1 MSDFE
6 EERERAMKR
15 MPYLLAVLLPAV
27 LSAGLLTAR
36 PSFAAGLPNSVA
48 ALIPA
53 GYQVML
59 WKAGQLDR
67 SGADSYLVV
76 AHRPD
81 DATESP
87 SPRPL
92 MIFVRDPDGTFRLAA
107 RNDRV
112 VMRADAGGQCDPF
125 ADGAEDGQG
134 LTIKDRYFTVE
145 NGEACGDHW
154 TDYITFHYDDPHRNW
169 LFHKEIVQSFSY
181 DELVNGKPG
190 KTHVTN
196 ADRARP
202 VTFDAWR
209 PAQ

>member
-1 MSDFE
+1 
-6 EERERAMKR
+6 MKR
-15 MPYLLAVLLPAV
+15 MPYPLAMLMLAVPLLV
-27 LSAGLLTAR
+27 VLLTAR
-36 PSFAAGLPNSVA
+36 PAFAAELPKAIASQ
-48 ALIPA
+48 IPA

-59 WKAGQLDR
+59 WKAGLLDR
-67 SGADSYLVV
+67 SGADGYLVV

-81 DATESP
+81 DSKETP

-92 MIFVRDPDGTFRLAA
+92 MIFVRNPDGTFRLAA
-107 RNDRV
+107 RNDHV

-125 ADGAEDGQG
+125 ADGVEDGQG
-134 LTIKDRYFTVE
+134 LTVKDRYFTVE

-154 TDYITFHYDDPHRNW
+154 TDYITFHYDDLHRDW

-190 KTHVTN
+190 KTTVTN

-209 PAQ
+209 PAP